1 MLSIDT
7 NLLLFSV
14 NQDCAEHL
22 KARSFVEACVERSDV
37 AIAELVLVE
46 LYVLLRNPAVLR
58 KPLGA
63 MEAAAICQPFRTHP
77 RWALID
83 CAPVMARV
91 WEAAARKGTAR
102 RRIFDARLAYTLL
115 HHGVLELAT
124 HNVKDFGDFGFERI
138 FDPLVDSDSPNP
150 VV

>member
-7 NLLLFSV
+7 NLLLFSL
-14 NQDCAEHL
+14 NRDCAEHA
-22 KARSFVEACVERSDV
+22 KARKFVEACAGRPDM

-63 MEAAAICQPFRTHP
+63 QEAATICKPFRTHP
-77 RWALID
+77 TWALIE
-83 CAPVMARV
+83 CAPVMSRV
-91 WEAAARKGTAR
+91 WEAAARKGAPR

-115 HHGVLELAT
+115 HHGVSELAT
-124 HNVKDFGDFGFERI
+124 HNVKDFGDFGFDRV
-138 FDPLVDSDSPNP
+138 FDPVADGD
-150 VV
+150 